1 MINDEKCE
9 NAETIAEI
17 NAADLDDVLA
27 GRNAYFLSVF
37 TAWKWAKTL
46 LLEEAHFCASSLFDN
61 QMTTFW
67 YFNFKKM

>member
-1 MINDEKCE
+1 MLSCRFFLFWLELTVLSVIIFWLMINDEKCE

-37 TAWKWAKTL
+37 TA
-46 LLEEAHFCASSLFDN
+46 
-61 QMTTFW
+61 
-67 YFNFKKM
+67 